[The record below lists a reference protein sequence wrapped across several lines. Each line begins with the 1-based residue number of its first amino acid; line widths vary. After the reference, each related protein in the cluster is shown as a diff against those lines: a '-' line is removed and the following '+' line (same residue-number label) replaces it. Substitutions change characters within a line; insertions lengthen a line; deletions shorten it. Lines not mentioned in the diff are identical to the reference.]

1 MKNKLQEESDL
12 LQKIMGIFDET
23 QKLFKKYELTL
34 KVDSQYKNNI
44 EGTSGWFWRK
54 IKINTSIEKLLDN

>member
-23 QKLFKKYELTL
+23 QKLFEKYELTL

-44 EGTSGWFWRK
+44 EGTSG
-54 IKINTSIEKLLDN
+54 

>member
-44 EGTSGWFWRK
+44 EGTSG
-54 IKINTSIEKLLDN
+54 